1 MLLLCSNGLSS
12 LELIEQISPAVKGCV
27 TAALIVTADPIY
39 KENNYHVPRCRKEL
53 ESLGLEVTI
62 LDLDIH
68 PVNDLLLYDVVEFIG
83 GNPFYLL
90 DTLRKQNAAA
100 ILKEISSRKILIG
113 WSASAFV
120 FGPSLELVNLYSP
133 EMNYMNL
140 TDLTGLSLSSIEV
153 LPHYSRFLSKF
164 QNFEETCK
172 AYEKEHSVTVFRLND
187 GDGIFVDNGIVEL
200 CPSY

>member
-1 MLLLCSNGLSS
+1 M
-12 LELIEQISPAVKGCV
+12 
-27 TAALIVTADPIY
+27 
-39 KENNYHVPRCRKEL
+39 
-53 ESLGLEVTI
+53 
-62 LDLDIH
+62 
-68 PVNDLLLYDVVEFIG
+68 EFIG

-120 FGPSLELVNLYSP
+120 LGPSLELVNLYSP

-200 CPSY
+200 CRSD

>member
-1 MLLLCSNGLSS
+1 MPQRVGVVG
-12 LELIEQISPAVKGCV
+12 I
-27 TAALIVTADPIY
+27 
-39 KENNYHVPRCRKEL
+39 R
-53 ESLGLEVTI
+53 VTI

-200 CPSY
+200 CRSY

>member
-1 MLLLCSNGLSS
+1 M
-12 LELIEQISPAVKGCV
+12 
-27 TAALIVTADPIY
+27 
-39 KENNYHVPRCRKEL
+39 
-53 ESLGLEVTI
+53 
-62 LDLDIH
+62 
-68 PVNDLLLYDVVEFIG
+68 EFIG

-153 LPHYSRFLSKF
+153 LPQYSRFLSKF

-200 CPSY
+200 CRSD

>member
-1 MLLLCSNGLSS
+1 M
-12 LELIEQISPAVKGCV
+12 
-27 TAALIVTADPIY
+27 
-39 KENNYHVPRCRKEL
+39 
-53 ESLGLEVTI
+53 
-62 LDLDIH
+62 
-68 PVNDLLLYDVVEFIG
+68 
-83 GNPFYLL
+83 
-90 DTLRKQNAAA
+90 
-100 ILKEISSRKILIG
+100 KEISSRKILIG

-200 CPSY
+200 CRSY

>member
-1 MLLLCSNGLSS
+1 M
-12 LELIEQISPAVKGCV
+12 
-27 TAALIVTADPIY
+27 
-39 KENNYHVPRCRKEL
+39 
-53 ESLGLEVTI
+53 
-62 LDLDIH
+62 
-68 PVNDLLLYDVVEFIG
+68 EFIG

-200 CPSY
+200 CRSD